1 VSDIFYTIE
10 IERTKCRFGDYYDE
24 YLCSGCEEPCDSEK
38 IPVIRTHQCDSVEQQ
53 ARFLNVPVYLTCPEA
68 EAALKQKEGKRE
80 VADNM

>member
-1 VSDIFYTIE
+1 MQ
-10 IERTKCRFGDYYDE
+10 R
-24 YLCSGCEEPCDSEK
+24 CDSEK

-80 VADNM
+80 VTDNM